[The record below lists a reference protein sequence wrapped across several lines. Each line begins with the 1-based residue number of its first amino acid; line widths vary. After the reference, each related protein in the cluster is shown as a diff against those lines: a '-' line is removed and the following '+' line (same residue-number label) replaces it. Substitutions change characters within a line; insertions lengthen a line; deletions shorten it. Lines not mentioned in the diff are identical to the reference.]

1 MTTTP
6 LAGAA
11 LAAWASYGAVLVKAL
26 PPADPEV
33 DAAIA
38 RKMPRPKPGR
48 RIWSRAEHD
57 PGDEDR
63 S

>member
-1 MTTTP
+1 MTC
-6 LAGAA
+6 LD
-11 LAAWASYGAVLVKAL
+11 LAAWASYGAALVKAL
-26 PPADPEV
+26 PPDDPEA

-38 RKMPRPKPGR
+38 REMPQPQPGR
-48 RIWSRAEHD
+48 RIWSRADHD